1 MQREESTAT
10 PNERGYLG
18 SAFRLTL
25 DLIDQK
31 GWRDAIRAEAPP
43 ETARMMEK
51 PPGPLSWIP
60 AARLEDLEELVARHG
75 GRDAA
80 FELGLLAARN
90 LGGSIVKPVIKFAVM
105 LFGSTPDALFG
116 NLDKLYS
123 MVTRGLRFAWRGAGQ
138 KEGVVE
144 AHFDGAGIRR
154 SLFEVTRGN
163 LQYILEVCGAS
174 GEVGAPQI
182 VRHDERGAQVQFRV
196 RWA

>member
-1 MQREESTAT
+1 MPRNESIAT
-10 PNERGYLG
+10 PQERGYLG

-43 ETARMMEK
+43 DTARMMEA

-105 LFGSTPDALFG
+105 LFGSTPDALFA

-123 MVTRGLRFAWRGAGQ
+123 MVTRGLHFVWRSEGR
-138 KEGVVE
+138 KDGVVE
-144 AHFDGAGIRR
+144 AQFDGGGVRR

-163 LQYILEVCGAS
+163 LQYVLEVCGTS

-182 VRHDERGAQVQFRV
+182 VRHDERGAVVQFRI